1 MIFNDHSKL
10 AGKHSFLSPSNYHW
24 LNYSDEKLDISYIRA
39 QAVERGTRLHA
50 LAAELIKLGV
60 NLPKNRKTLNA
71 YVNDAIGFKMIPEQ
85 VLFYSFNCFGTA
97 DSIAFDDRKRILRI
111 HDLKTGD
118 VKTSLSQLEIYA
130 AIFCMEYRYDPEEL
144 TIVLRIYQS
153 DDILEEQA
161 DPQVIR
167 DIMSKIIGFDER
179 IEKLKQGG

>member
-10 AGKHSFLSPSNYHW
+10 AGKHAFLSPSNYHW

-39 QAVERGTRLHA
+39 QAVERGTRLHS
-50 LAAELIKLGV
+50 LAADLISLGV

-71 YVNDAIGFKMIPEQ
+71 YVNDAIGFKMTPEQ

-97 DSIAFDDRKRILRI
+97 DAIVFDERKRILRI

-118 VKTSLSQLEIYA
+118 VKASLSQLEIYA
-130 AIFCMEYRYDPEEL
+130 AIFCLEYRYDPEDL
-144 TIVLRIYQS
+144 TIILRIYQS

-161 DPQVIR
+161 DPQIIR
-167 DIMSKIIGFDER
+167 DIISRIIAFDER